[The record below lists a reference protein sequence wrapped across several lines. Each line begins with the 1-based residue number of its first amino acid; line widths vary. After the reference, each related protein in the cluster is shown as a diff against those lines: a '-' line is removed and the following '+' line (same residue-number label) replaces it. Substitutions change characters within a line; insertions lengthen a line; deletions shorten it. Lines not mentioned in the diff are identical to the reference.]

1 MRWRGDPWD
10 NDAHATLKA
19 SRKKSR
25 CKRKLAFSI
34 QRKIKPMRPFS
45 HWTPRYVVDRTKVFL
60 DQRREPEDPWLTRQ
74 AIDIIEPLLRAG
86 DDALEFG
93 SGRSTLWLAR
103 HVKRLTSIEHDTQ
116 WHATITEKLRAA
128 NIVNVELLLRPM
140 DVAEADGEKSA
151 YVKVL
156 DRIGT
161 ASIDF
166 ALVDGMYRNFCA
178 LGMIPKREQE
188 LFLPSTTLT
197 GFCQAKLSRQH
208 RAVWNKAQKM
218 KFGVSF

>member
-1 MRWRGDPWD
+1 
-10 NDAHATLKA
+10 
-19 SRKKSR
+19 
-25 CKRKLAFSI
+25 
-34 QRKIKPMRPFS
+34 MRPFS

-178 LGMIPKREQE
+178 LGVIPKLRAGAV
-188 LFLPSTTLT
+188 LAVDNANWFLPSKTVSPASRSLEQGAKDEIWCKFLEVTADWRRIWTSNGVFDTLIL
-197 GFCQAKLSRQH
+197 F
-208 RAVWNKAQKM
+208 KA
-218 KFGVSF
+218 

>member
-1 MRWRGDPWD
+1 
-10 NDAHATLKA
+10 
-19 SRKKSR
+19 
-25 CKRKLAFSI
+25 
-34 QRKIKPMRPFS
+34 MRPFT

-60 DQRREPEDPWLTRQ
+60 DQHREPEDPWLTRQ

-103 HVKRLTSIEHDTQ
+103 HVRHLTSIEHDSH
-116 WHATITEKLRAA
+116 WHATIKEKLLAA
-128 NIVNVELLLRPM
+128 NIVNVELLLRPK
-140 DVAEADGEKSA
+140 DVAEADGENSA

-178 LGMIPKREQE
+178 LGVIPKLRAGA
-188 LFLPSTTLT
+188 LLVVDNVNWFLPSKTVSPASRSLEQGAEDEIWCEFLEATADWRRIWTSNGVFDTLIL
-197 GFCQAKLSRQH
+197 F
-208 RAVWNKAQKM
+208 KA
-218 KFGVSF
+218 

>member
-1 MRWRGDPWD
+1 
-10 NDAHATLKA
+10 
-19 SRKKSR
+19 
-25 CKRKLAFSI
+25 
-34 QRKIKPMRPFS
+34 MRPFT

-60 DQRREPEDPWLTRQ
+60 DQHREPEDPWLTRQ

-103 HVKRLTSIEHDTQ
+103 HVRHLTSIEHDSH
-116 WHATITEKLRAA
+116 WHATIKEKLLAA
-128 NIVNVELLLRPM
+128 NIVNVELLLRPK
-140 DVAEADGEKSA
+140 DVAEADGENSA

-166 ALVDGMYRNFCA
+166 ALVDGMYRNFVIA
-178 LGMIPKREQE
+178 HP
-188 LFLPSTTLT
+188 FAS
-197 GFCQAKLSRQH
+197 
-208 RAVWNKAQKM
+208 
-218 KFGVSF
+218 GVNAR